1 MRISRRL
8 PTLSVHSWQFLH
20 GIRGGFF
27 VRVVLLCVFLLVTEG
42 VLRAGPKI
50 IPIVVTAPDGKPITA
65 NGTVDGGA
73 TSEDK
78 NIPGKDYLPPASTL
92 DRATAQQLGLL
103 DKNGDP
109 NPDLFEKATDGGLLG
124 VSYEDI
130 RGTKYIN
137 GVTKP
142 ITIESTDD
150 KGNKKTATIRVTV
163 PLDPKDKARTLLGED
178 FLKAVKGTQTFDPKV
193 LTYDNTETTIPGK
206 KKTSIDKLPVPGGLP
221 REAWTGV
228 FFADAN
234 ASVTGDAFL
243 DFASSYT
250 LLSGSTQSI
259 LDLPIVGSLDLT
271 SDESYLDELV
281 AAGFYD
287 PAAANFG
294 IFGEAVVPTL
304 GVTMDDGTLVEFN
317 DLLVL
322 IDPSSTQNVL
332 GIDVLGGPGS
342 VDGVP
347 IGAITQINALDETF
361 FSPVPEPSS
370 LALLGSGMVVLIAS
384 VRRRVARQFRSGR

>member
-1 MRISRRL
+1 M
-8 PTLSVHSWQFLH
+8 P
-20 GIRGGFF
+20 
-27 VRVVLLCVFLLVTEG
+27 
-42 VLRAGPKI
+42 
-50 IPIVVTAPDGKPITA
+50 A

-73 TSEDK
+73 TAPTE
-78 NIPGKDYLPPASTL
+78 NIPGQNFPPPASTL
-92 DRATAQQLGLL
+92 DRATAQQLGIL

-109 NPDLFEKATDGGLLG
+109 NPNLFESAADGSILG
-124 VSYEDI
+124 ASSEDV
-130 RGTKYIN
+130 RGTKYIS
-137 GVTKP
+137 GITKP

-150 KGNKKTATIRVTV
+150 KGNKKTVTVRVLV
-163 PLDPKDKARTLLGED
+163 PLDPKDKTKTLLGED
-178 FLKAVKGTQTFDPKV
+178 FLKAVKGTQTFDPKT

-206 KKTSIDKLPVPGGLP
+206 KKTSVDKLPVPGGVL

-228 FFADAN
+228 SFADAN

-259 LDLPIVGSLDLT
+259 LDLSIVGSLDLT
-271 SDESYLDELV
+271 GDGSYLDELV

-287 PAAANFG
+287 PASPNFG
-294 IFGEAVVPTL
+294 IFDEAVVPTL
-304 GVTMDDGTLVEFN
+304 GVTMDDGTLVEF
-317 DLLVL
+317 DDVLVL

-332 GIDVLGGPGS
+332 GIDVLGGSGS

-347 IGAITQINALDETF
+347 IGTITQINALDETF

-384 VRRRVARQFRSGR
+384 ARRRVGRQFRSGR